1 MRNFS
6 KGISILFHPL
16 FMSAYFLLFLY
27 MLNPVFIDI
36 NDSIANLFLIQ
47 LMAATIVFP
56 MIAIF
61 MMKGLGFIDTIEMS
75 DHKERVGPLL
85 TTSIFYIWMYLN
97 FKRSSYVPDY
107 ITYFLLG
114 CTVALFLSFFIT
126 LFYKIS
132 LHTVAISGL
141 VSGLY
146 IVKTKYYFYEFA
158 LSLFGSKYV
167 VSADILIMFLIVLAG
182 LIGTCRLFLKQHNAK
197 QVYAGYAVGFIAM
210 AGAFIGF
217 FR

>member
-1 MRNFS
+1 MRHFS
-6 KGISILFHPL
+6 KSISILFHPL

-36 NDSIANLFLIQ
+36 NDSIASLFLIQ

-61 MMKGLGFIDTIEMS
+61 MMKGLGFIDSVEMS

-114 CTVALFLSFFIT
+114 STVALFLSFFIT

-132 LHTVAISGL
+132 LHAMAISGL
-141 VSGLY
+141 IVGLY
-146 IVKTKYYFYEFA
+146 LVKTKYFFYEMI
-158 LSLFGSKYV
+158 LPLLGRTWV
-167 VSADILIMFLIVLAG
+167 IHADILIIFLILLAG
-182 LIGTCRLFLKQHNAK
+182 LIGSCRLYLDAHNKQ
-197 QVYAGYAVGFIAM
+197 QIYLGYMVGFISM
-210 AGAFIGF
+210 IGAYIFYF
-217 FR
+217 

>member
-6 KGISILFHPL
+6 YGISVLFHPL

-36 NDSIANLFLIQ
+36 ADKTATLFIIQ
-47 LMAATIVFP
+47 LLAATIVFP
-56 MIAIF
+56 MVAIF
-61 MMKGLGFIDTIEMS
+61 MMKGLGFIDSVEMK

-114 CTVALFLSFFIT
+114 CTVSLFVSFFIT

-132 LHTVAISGL
+132 LHAVAIAGL
-141 VSGLY
+141 ICGLY
-146 IVKTKYYFYEFA
+146 IVKTKYFFYEFI
-158 LSLFGSKYV
+158 LPLIGKTYV
-167 VSADILIMFLIVLAG
+167 INADILILVLLLVCG
-182 LIGTCRLFLKQHNAK
+182 LIGTCRIFLKEHTTTQI
-197 QVYAGYAVGFIAM
+197 YTGYAVGSLSMAIAFV
-210 AGAFIGF
+210 AYF
-217 FR
+217 